1 MNYLIW
7 AVGAC
12 LLNHRRERILREK
25 YIVIFDF
32 VDRIDQ
38 AVKKLDCSTDLQF
51 LCAYSAFHM
60 RNSEP

>member
-1 MNYLIW
+1 MKYLIW

-32 VDRIDQ
+32 VDRIQ
-38 AVKKLDCSTDLQF
+38 IKCYTLIFQLEIAK
-51 LCAYSAFHM
+51 
-60 RNSEP
+60 